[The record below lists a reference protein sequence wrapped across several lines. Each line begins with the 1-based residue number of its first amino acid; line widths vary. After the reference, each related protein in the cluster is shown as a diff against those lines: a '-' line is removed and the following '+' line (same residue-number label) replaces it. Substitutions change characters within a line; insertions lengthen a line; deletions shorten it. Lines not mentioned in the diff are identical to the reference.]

1 MADAI
6 VYDLLKQLASIT
18 TQQAKEEIKLIVGVD
33 EEVQELKH
41 KLRIIQVMLDNE
53 EERQLKQRVEN
64 HWLAQLKDAY
74 YEMDDVLDSWNTARI
89 KLEIEK
95 EEDINAAPS
104 VKKKVLCSFFPS
116 LSYCFRHIKNLALRH
131 DIGHKIKKLNETLD
145 KIAKGRLL
153 PGFDLTM
160 QLEAVE
166 RPKTTSFV
174 DATNIIGRDNN
185 KANLLRSLLDKGSQE
200 ERKPHVISLVGMG
213 GLGKTTLAQLAYND
227 PEVKAHFE
235 QRMWV
240 CVSDPFDQCRVAKA
254 IIQEIDPK
262 ILNNITELQSL
273 LCTISGLI
281 EDKKFFLVLD
291 DVWTEDSSKWEPFR
305 DALKCGAKGSR
316 ILVTTRKVGV
326 AKMMASA
333 PINLEVLSEEDCWLI
348 FSKIAFSNEDQRKD
362 LEDLG
367 RQLAI
372 KCKGLPLAIKTLGSL
387 MHNKTSREQW
397 KNILASSLWELED
410 VERGVFAPLY
420 LSYYDLPSPM
430 KRCFSYCATFPK
442 DYNFY
447 RDELVALWMAQG
459 YIDSK
464 ENIEMKAEEYFEV
477 LAMRSFFQDFGKDEY
492 DGRIVSCK
500 MHDIVHDFAQL
511 MTKNECF
518 IIDGDEES
526 RIDLKSARHLHLK
539 ISEELKFPES
549 VYEAKNLHTLFLTS
563 DQSDDNFDMLLS
575 DLFKHFRYLR
585 TLYLDCPIEKLP
597 NTVKNLIHLRC
608 LFMSERVEIEELP
621 ETVCNLCN
629 LQSLKFNCVK
639 LKKLP
644 HGMGKLI
651 NLRYLNISAYDRN
664 WDDVIFPNLNWMHR
678 SGEDVIFPKGIGK
691 LTCLKTLRD
700 FYICGKDEREEC
712 KLGELKNLDELR
724 VLRIIGLRNVVDV
737 SEAENAQLKKKIY
750 LRNLIL
756 DFGDFYDIRDE
767 RMNND
772 VLTLNALEPHPD
784 LEILG
789 ILHYLGPTVYPNWMM
804 SLTKLKIL
812 TLFGFLNLESLPP
825 LGKLPS
831 LERLH
836 ICVTLSL
843 KKVGVEFLGIESK
856 NKKDDII
863 FPRLKSLVFV
873 ELNLEE
879 WIGFEGMREEEDN
892 GITIIMPRL
901 QQLQIDS
908 CPKLKSLPDFLR
920 TTPLKEL
927 NISDCP
933 ILSKRCEREIG
944 EEWPKISHIPN
955 IEIDGEYV
963 QRDGLTPSD

>member
-1 MADAI
+1 MVDAI

-41 KLRIIQVMLDNE
+41 KLRIIQAMLDNE
-53 EERQLKQRVEN
+53 EERQLKQHVEN

-95 EEDINAAPS
+95 EEGKSADSNAAPAM
-104 VKKKVLCSFFPS
+104 KQKKVCSFLPS
-116 LSYCFRHIKNLALRH
+116 LSCCFRPANNLALRH

-145 KIAKGRLL
+145 KIDK
-153 PGFDLTM
+153 DKVLTR
-160 QLEAVE
+160 QLEVV
-166 RPKTTSFV
+166 PVDPLKTTSFV
-174 DATNIIGRDNN
+174 DASNIIGRDNN
-185 KANLLRSLLDKGSQE
+185 KAHLLRSLLDKGSQE
-200 ERKPHVISLVGMG
+200 ERKPRVISLVGMG

-235 QRMWV
+235 QCMWV

-273 LCTISGLI
+273 LCKISGLI

-316 ILVTTRKVGV
+316 ILITTRKLGV
-326 AKMMASA
+326 AEMMASA
-333 PINLEVLSEEDCWLI
+333 PINLEVLSEEDCWLM

-372 KCKGLPLAIKTLGSL
+372 KCKGLPLAVKTLGSL
-387 MHNKTSREQW
+387 MHKKTSREQW
-397 KNILASSLWELED
+397 KNILASSLWELEG
-410 VERGVFAPLY
+410 VERGVFAPLF

-447 RDELVALWMAQG
+447 KYELVLLWMAQG

-464 ENIEMKAEEYFEV
+464 ENMEMKAEEYFEV
-477 LAMRSFFQDFGKDEY
+477 LAMRSFFQDFGKDEN
-492 DGRIVSCK
+492 DGRI
-500 MHDIVHDFAQL
+500 
-511 MTKNECF
+511 
-518 IIDGDEES
+518 
-526 RIDLKSARHLHLK
+526 
-539 ISEELKFPES
+539 
-549 VYEAKNLHTLFLTS
+549 
-563 DQSDDNFDMLLS
+563 
-575 DLFKHFRYLR
+575 
-585 TLYLDCPIEKLP
+585 
-597 NTVKNLIHLRC
+597 
-608 LFMSERVEIEELP
+608 
-621 ETVCNLCN
+621 
-629 LQSLKFNCVK
+629 
-639 LKKLP
+639 
-644 HGMGKLI
+644 
-651 NLRYLNISAYDRN
+651 
-664 WDDVIFPNLNWMHR
+664 DVIFPSLFPVN
-678 SGEDVIFPKGIGK
+678 GGDVILPKGIGK
-691 LTCLKTLRD
+691 LTSLKTLRD

-712 KLGELKNLDELR
+712 KVGELKNLDELR
-724 VLRIIGLRNVVDV
+724 VLRINGLRNVVDV
-737 SEAENAQLKKKIY
+737 SEAENAQLKKKKY
-750 LRNLIL
+750 LRHLIL
-756 DFGDFYDIRDE
+756 KFGGFQDEMDE
-767 RMNND
+767 RVLTND

-789 ILHYLGPTVYPNWMM
+789 IICHLGTTVYPNWMM

-812 TLFGFLNLESLPP
+812 TLKRFPKLESLPP

-831 LERLH
+831 LERLY
-836 ICVTLSL
+836 ICYTESL

-863 FPRLKSLVFV
+863 FPRLKSLLFSG
-873 ELNLEE
+873 LNYLEE
-879 WIGFEGMREEEDN
+879 WIGFEGMREEKDN
-892 GITIIMPRL
+892 GITRIMPRL
-901 QQLQIDS
+901 QQLQIWD
-908 CPKLKSLPDFLR
+908 CKDLKSLPDFLR

-927 NISDCP
+927 KIDHCP
-933 ILSKRCEREIG
+933 ILSKRCERGIG

-955 IEIDGEYV
+955 IKIDI
-963 QRDGLTPSD
+963 QREEEEEEDGYIL

>member
-53 EERQLKQRVEN
+53 EERQLKQHVEN

-95 EEDINAAPS
+95 EEDINAAPA

-145 KIAKGRLL
+145 NAKGRLL

-200 ERKPHVISLVGMG
+200 ERKPRVISLVGMG

-227 PEVKAHFE
+227 PRVMAHFE

-240 CVSDPFDQCRVAKA
+240 CVSDPFDQCRVAKD
-254 IIQEIDPK
+254 IIESIEHQSP
-262 ILNNITELQSL
+262 NINQLQSL
-273 LCTISGLI
+273 LEKICDLI
-281 EDKKFFLVLD
+281 GGKKFFLVLD
-291 DVWTEDSSKWEPFR
+291 DVWIEDSSKWEPFR

-316 ILVTTRKVGV
+316 ILVTTRKLGV
-326 AKMMASA
+326 AEMMASA

-348 FSKIAFSNEDQRKD
+348 FSKIAFSNEDQLKD

-367 RQLAI
+367 RQLAN
-372 KCKGLPLAIKTLGSL
+372 KCKGLPLAAKTLGSL

-397 KNILASSLWELED
+397 RDIVDSRLWELED
-410 VERGVFAPLY
+410 VERGVFAPLF

-442 DYNFY
+442 DYKFY
-447 RDELVALWMAQG
+447 KYELVVLWIAQG

-464 ENIEMKAEEYFEV
+464 KNMEMKAEEYFEV
-477 LAMRSFFQDFGKDEY
+477 LAMRSFFQDFGTDEY

-500 MHDIVHDFAQL
+500 MHDIVHDFAQS

-518 IIDGDEES
+518 IIDGDKES

-539 ISEELKFPES
+539 ISEESKFPES

-563 DQSDDNFDMLLS
+563 GQSDDYFDMLLS
-575 DLFKHFRYLR
+575 KLFKHFRYLR
-585 TLYLDCPIEKLP
+585 TLYLDCRIKKLP
-597 NTVKNLIHLRC
+597 DTVENLIHLRC
-608 LFMSERVEIEELP
+608 LLMSKRVEIEELP

-629 LQSLKFNCVK
+629 LQSLKFNGED

-651 NLRYLNISAYDRN
+651 NLRYLNISAYDPN
-664 WDDVIFPNLNWMHR
+664 WDCSISPTTFWKKGD
-678 SGEDVIFPKGIGK
+678 DVIFPKGIGK

-700 FYICGKDEREEC
+700 VNIGGKDEREEC

-724 VLRIIGLRNVVDV
+724 VLRINGLRNVADV
-737 SEAENAQLKKKIY
+737 SEAENAQLKKKKY
-750 LRNLIL
+750 LRHLVL
-756 DFGDFYDIRDE
+756 RFGDFGEE
-767 RMNND
+767 RNEGMKND
-772 VLTLNALEPHPD
+772 VLTLNALAPHPD
-784 LEILG
+784 LEILR
-789 ILHYLGPTVYPNWMM
+789 ILYYQGTTVYPNWMM
-804 SLTKLKIL
+804 SLTRLKIL
-812 TLFGFLNLESLPP
+812 TLAGFPKLESLPP

-836 ICVTLSL
+836 IWDTESL

-856 NKKDDII
+856 NKKHDII
-863 FPRLKSLVFV
+863 FPRLKYLEFKN
-873 ELNLEE
+873 LYNLEE
-879 WIGFEGMREEEDN
+879 WIGFEGMREEENN
-892 GITIIMPRL
+892 GITIMPRL
-901 QQLQIDS
+901 QRLVIEL
-908 CPKLKSLPDFLR
+908 CWELKSLPDFLR
-920 TTPLKEL
+920 TASILIANCPKLWPQ
-927 NISDCP
+927 ISDFP
-933 ILSKRCEREIG
+933 NTFSYQTYVERPG
-944 EEWPKISHIPN
+944 LIPC
-955 IEIDGEYV
+955 D
-963 QRDGLTPSD
+963 